1 MSTLTKFSA
10 IPYTGPAPTNR
21 EPYIPVGVAI
31 ADARGEVVA
40 TLLQHPAMV
49 QETGQDM
56 ASFIVDKDAIIDV
69 LRTLKES
76 ADLSFTMPLDL
87 FAVDY
92 PNRVGSRESG
102 VGSRSNSD
110 TSPDLPHPTPHSPL
124 PKRFDVIY
132 QLYSLKNNERIRLK
146 VRVGEDEPIP
156 TGTSIF
162 KGLNWYERE
171 VFDMYGVVF
180 EGHPNLRR
188 ILTHEAF
195 QGHPLR
201 KDYDPAQRWLLTE
214 KDVAKITPVVD
225 PRFENVDTDY
235 ERVTLNLGP
244 SHPATHGTL
253 RIVVTLDGET
263 IIGADQEI
271 GYLHRCFEK
280 MSETHT
286 YQQVIPYTDRL
297 NYCSAIINNV
307 GYCMAVEKLL
317 GIDVPARA
325 QHIRLMLSEFMRI
338 ADHLVCIGTNLV
350 DMGALTNFWYLF
362 QPREEIYGLI
372 ESCCGARLLPS
383 YTRIGGLAVDVPPD
397 FLEKSQRLVDMMPKF
412 INDVEKLVD
421 RNKIFLD
428 RVVGVAP
435 ISAEDAINYGF
446 TGPCLRAC
454 GVPFDVRK
462 ASPYLGYET
471 YDFDVPIAEGG
482 DTYARFLVRMEEMR
496 QSLKILQQA
505 IDRGLPE
512 GPVIVDNPYVALP
525 PKSKVYNE
533 MESLIYH
540 FKLIMHGIQP
550 PVGETYFQVE
560 GGNGELGFYVVSD
573 GTKNPYRVRCRP
585 PCFQIYSA
593 FGQMITGQTIADAVA
608 ALGSLNIIAGELDH

>member
-21 EPYIPVGVAI
+21 EPYVPVGAAI
-31 ADARGEVVA
+31 ADARGDVIA
-40 TLLQHPAMV
+40 KLLQHPAMV

-76 ADLSFTMPLDL
+76 GELAFTMPLDL

-92 PNRVGSRESG
+92 PRRE
-102 VGSRSNSD
+102 
-110 TSPDLPHPTPHSPL
+110 
-124 PKRFDVIY
+124 KRFDVIY

-156 TGTSIF
+156 TGTGIY

-180 EGHPNLRR
+180 DGHPNLRR

-195 QGHPLR
+195 QGHALR

-317 GIDVPARA
+317 GIEVPARA

-428 RVVGVAP
+428 RVVGIAP

-454 GVPFDVRK
+454 GVPFDIRK

-482 DTYARFLVRMEEMR
+482 DTYARYLVRMEEMR

-593 FGQMITGQTIADAVA
+593 FGEMITGQTIPDAVA

>member
-1 MSTLTKFSA
+1 MSTLTKYSA

-21 EPYIPVGVAI
+21 EPYVPVDAEKC
-31 ADARGEVVA
+31 DARGAELA
-40 TLLQHPAMV
+40 SQLGTAE
-49 QETGQDM
+49 QERGQDLPTLV
-56 ASFIVDKDAIIDV
+56 VDKHDIINV
-69 LRTLKES
+69 LSSLKAAGYTL
-76 ADLSFTMPLDL
+76 PLDL
-87 FAVDY
+87 WGVDY
-92 PNRVGSRESG
+92 PRRE
-102 VGSRSNSD
+102 
-110 TSPDLPHPTPHSPL
+110 
-124 PKRFDVIY
+124 KRFDVMY
-132 QLYSLKNNERIRLK
+132 QLYSLDKNERVRIK
-146 VRVGEDEPIP
+146 VPIAENEPVP
-156 TGTSIF
+156 TSTGLF
-162 KGLNWYERE
+162 KAYDWFERE
-171 VFDMYGVVF
+171 VFDMYGVRF
-180 EGHPNLRR
+180 DGHPNLRR
-188 ILTHEAF
+188 ILTHEMF

-214 KDVAKITPVVD
+214 KDVAKIVPKID
-225 PRFENVDTDY
+225 PRFENVDTDF

-263 IIGADQEI
+263 IIGAESEI

-307 GYCMAVEKLL
+307 GYCLTVEKLL
-317 GIDVPARA
+317 GIEAPSRA
-325 QHIRLMLSEFMRI
+325 QQVRLMLSEFMRI
-338 ADHLVCIGTNLV
+338 ADHLVAIGTNLV

-383 YTRIGGLAVDVPPD
+383 YLRIGGLAVDVPSN
-397 FLEKSQRLVDMMPKF
+397 FLENAQTLVNKMPKY
-412 INDVEKLVD
+412 IEDVEKLIMTN
-421 RNKIFLD
+421 RIF
-428 RVVGVAP
+428 RERTEGIAP
-435 ISAEDAINYGF
+435 ISTEDAINFGF

-454 GVPFDVRK
+454 GVPYDVRK
-462 ASPYLGYET
+462 ANPYIGYET
-471 YDFDVPIAEGG
+471 YDWDVPVAEGG
-482 DTYARFLVRMEEMR
+482 DTFARFLVRFEEMR
-496 QSLKILQQA
+496 QSLRILQQA
-505 IDRGLPE
+505 IDRGLPS
-512 GPVIVDNPYVALP
+512 GPVMVDNPYVALP
-525 PKSKVYNE
+525 PKEKVYNE

-573 GTKNPYRVRCRP
+573 GTKNPYRVRVRP
-585 PCFQIYSA
+585 PCFPIFEAYSY
-593 FGQMITGQTIADAVA
+593 MITGQTIPDAIA

>member
-10 IPYTGPAPTNR
+10 TPYTGPAPTNR
-21 EPYIPVGVAI
+21 DAYVPVEAAA
-31 ADARGEVVA
+31 ADARGQQIAAKVPNLE
-40 TLLQHPAMV
+40 P
-49 QETGQDM
+49 EPGQDM
-56 ASFIVDKDAIIDV
+56 PSFIVDTSNILDV
-69 LRTLKES
+69 LTALKVNP
-76 ADLSFTMPLDL
+76 DLRFTMPLD
-87 FAVDY
+87 AWGVDY
-92 PNRVGSRESG
+92 PRRE
-102 VGSRSNSD
+102 
-110 TSPDLPHPTPHSPL
+110 
-124 PKRFDVIY
+124 KRFDVMY
-132 QLYSLKNNERIRLK
+132 QLYSLQNNERVRLK
-146 VRVGEDEPIP
+146 VRVGDGEPVP
-156 TGTSIF
+156 SGVKVL
-162 KGLNWYERE
+162 KGLNWFERE
-171 VFDMYGVVF
+171 VFDMYGVPF

-188 ILTHEAF
+188 ILTHEDF
-195 QGHPLR
+195 QGHALR

-214 KDVAKITPVVD
+214 SGVAKLIPQID
-225 PRFENVDTDY
+225 ERFKDVDTDY

-286 YQQVIPYTDRL
+286 YQQVIPFTDRL

-307 GYCMAVEKLL
+307 GYCMTVEKLL
-317 GIDVPARA
+317 GLQVPARA
-325 QHIRLMLSEFMRI
+325 QQVRLMLSEFMRI

-372 ESCCGARLLPS
+372 EACCGARLLPS
-383 YTRIGGLAVDVPPD
+383 YLRIGGLAVDVPPD
-397 FLEKSQRLVDMMPKF
+397 FLERAQRLVKMMPKF
-412 INDVEKLVD
+412 INDVEKLVE
-421 RNKIFLD
+421 RNKIFMD
-428 RVVGVAP
+428 RTIGVAP
-435 ISAEDAINYGF
+435 ISAEDAVEYGF

-454 GVPFDVRK
+454 GIPFDVRK

-471 YDFDVPIAEGG
+471 YDWDVPIADGG
-482 DTYARFLVRMEEMR
+482 DTYARYLVRMEEMR
-496 QSLKILQQA
+496 QSLRILQQA
-505 IDRGLPE
+505 IDRGLPA
-512 GPVIVDNPYVALP
+512 GPVMVDNPYVALP

-560 GGNGELGFYVVSD
+560 GGNGELGFHVVSD
-573 GTKNPYRVRCRP
+573 GTKNPYRVRVRP
-585 PCFQIYSA
+585 PCFPIYQA
-593 FGQMITGQTIADAVA
+593 FGQMITGQTIPDAIA

>member
-21 EPYIPVGVAI
+21 NPYIPADVAVH
-31 ADARGEVVA
+31 DSRGAALAEK
-40 TLLQHPAMV
+40 LQHSAMQ
-49 QETGQDM
+49 QETGQDLPT
-56 ASFIVDKDAIIDV
+56 FIVEKSAIVNVLTV
-69 LRTLKES
+69 LRDHPELR
-76 ADLSFTMPLDL
+76 FTMPLDCWG
-87 FAVDY
+87 VDY
-92 PNRVGSRESG
+92 PRRE
-102 VGSRSNSD
+102 
-110 TSPDLPHPTPHSPL
+110 
-124 PKRFDVIY
+124 KRFDVLY
-132 QLYSLKNNERIRLK
+132 QLYSLQNNERIRLK
-146 VRVGEDEPIP
+146 VLVGEDE
-156 TGTSIF
+156 SIDSGINVF
-162 KGLNWYERE
+162 KGLDWFERE
-171 VFDMYGVVF
+171 VWDMFGIRFD
-180 EGHPNLRR
+180 GHPNLRR

-214 KDVAKITPVVD
+214 KDVAQLTPVID
-225 PRFENVDTDY
+225 DRFKDVDTDF

-263 IIGADQEI
+263 IIGAEQEI

-286 YQQVIPYTDRL
+286 YQQVIPFTDRL

-307 GYCMAVEKLL
+307 GYCLTVEKLL
-317 GIDVPARA
+317 GIDAPARA
-325 QHIRLMLSEFMRI
+325 QHVRLMLSEFMRI

-372 ESCCGARLLPS
+372 EACCGARLLPS
-383 YTRIGGLAVDVPPD
+383 YLRIGGLAVDVPTD
-397 FLEKSQRLVDMMPKF
+397 FLQNAQRLVDMIPKY
-412 INDVEKLVD
+412 IDDVEKLVD
-421 RNKIFLD
+421 RNKVFLD

-435 ISAEDAINYGF
+435 ISPEDAIAYGF

-462 ASPYLGYET
+462 SNPYIGYET

-482 DTYARFLVRMEEMR
+482 DTYARYLVRMEEMR
-496 QSLKILQQA
+496 QSLRILQQA

-512 GPVIVDNPYVALP
+512 GPVMVDNPYVALP
-525 PKSKVYNE
+525 PKEKVYNE

-550 PVGETYFQVE
+550 PVGEAYFQVE
-560 GGNGELGFYVVSD
+560 GGNGELGFHVVSD
-573 GTKNPYRVRCRP
+573 GTKNPYRVRVRP
-585 PCFQIYSA
+585 PCFAIYQA
-593 FGQMITGQTIADAVA
+593 FGKMITGQTIPDAVA

>member
-21 EPYIPVGVAI
+21 EPYIPADAAA
-31 ADARGEVVA
+31 ADARGA
-40 TLLQHPAMV
+40 AIASALQHPAMI
-49 QETGQDM
+49 QETAQDM
-56 ASFIVDKDAIIDV
+56 ASFIIDKENIIDV

-76 ADLSFTMPLDL
+76 ADLAFTMPLDL

-92 PNRVGSRESG
+92 PRRE
-102 VGSRSNSD
+102 
-110 TSPDLPHPTPHSPL
+110 
-124 PKRFDVIY
+124 KRFDVIY

-146 VRVGEDEPIP
+146 VRVAEDESIP
-156 TGTSIF
+156 TGTGIY

-180 EGHPNLRR
+180 DSHPNLRR

-214 KDVAKITPVVD
+214 KDVAKITPVID

-317 GIDVPARA
+317 GIEAPPRA

-435 ISAEDAINYGF
+435 ISADDAINYGF

-454 GVPFDVRK
+454 GVPFDIRK
-462 ASPYLGYET
+462 SNPYLGYET

-560 GGNGELGFYVVSD
+560 GGNGELGFYIVSD

-593 FGQMITGQTIADAVA
+593 FADMITGQTIPDAVA

>member
-1 MSTLTKFSA
+1 MSTLTKYSA

-21 EPYIPVGVAI
+21 QPYVPQNVEAF
-31 ADARGEVVA
+31 DARGAELA
-40 TLLQHPAMV
+40 ASIPNLT

-56 ASFIVDKDAIIDV
+56 PTFLVEPENIVAV
-69 LRTLKES
+69 LGALK
-76 ADLSFTMPLDL
+76 AAGYTMPLDL
-87 FAVDY
+87 FGVDY
-92 PNRVGSRESG
+92 PRREQ
-102 VGSRSNSD
+102 
-110 TSPDLPHPTPHSPL
+110 
-124 PKRFDVIY
+124 RFDVVY
-132 QLYSLKNNERIRLK
+132 QLYSLEKKDRVRLK
-146 VRVGEDEPIP
+146 VRVGEDEAIP
-156 TGTSIF
+156 TSVGVF
-162 KGLNWYERE
+162 KGNNWYERE
-171 VFDMYGVVF
+171 VFDMYGVKF
-180 EGHPNLRR
+180 DGHPNLRR

-195 QGHPLR
+195 HGHALR
-201 KDYDPAQRWLLTE
+201 KDYDPAQRWILTE
-214 KDVAKITPVVD
+214 KDVAKIIPKID
-225 PRFENVDTDY
+225 PRFQDVDTDF

-297 NYCSAIINNV
+297 NYCSAFINNV

-317 GIDVPARA
+317 GITAPARA
-325 QHIRLMLSEFMRI
+325 QHIRLILSEFMRI

-372 ESCCGARLLPS
+372 EACCGARLLPS
-383 YTRIGGLAVDVPPD
+383 YCRIGGLAVDAPAN
-397 FLEKSQRLVDMMPKF
+397 FLENAQRLVDMLPRF

-421 RNKIFLD
+421 KNRIFLD
-428 RVVGVAP
+428 RVVGIAP

-454 GVPFDVRK
+454 GVPYDVRK
-462 ASPYLGYET
+462 ANPYLGYET
-471 YDFDVPIAEGG
+471 YDFDIPIAEGG
-482 DTYARFLVRMEEMR
+482 DTFARYLVRMEEMR

-505 IDRGLPE
+505 IDRGMPE
-512 GPVIVDNPYVALP
+512 GAVIVDNPYVALP

-560 GGNGELGFYVVSD
+560 GGNGEVGFYVVSD

-593 FGQMITGQTIADAVA
+593 FPDMIIGQTIPDAIA

>member
-1 MSTLTKFSA
+1 MSTLTRFSA

-21 EPYIPVGVAI
+21 NPYVPVGAEI
-31 ADARGEVVA
+31 ADARGEVIA
-40 TLLQHPAMV
+40 AALQHPGMTP
-49 QETGQDM
+49 ELGQDM
-56 ASFIVDKDAIIDV
+56 PSFIVEKEQIVDV
-69 LRTLKES
+69 LRALKES
-76 ADLSFTMPLDL
+76 EELAFTMPLDL

-92 PNRVGSRESG
+92 PGRENNRQPTTDNRQPPSG
-102 VGSRSNSD
+102 
-110 TSPDLPHPTPHSPL
+110 
-124 PKRFDVIY
+124 RFDVIY

-146 VRVGEDEPIP
+146 VRVADGESIA
-156 TGTSIF
+156 TGTPVF

-180 EGHPNLRR
+180 DGHPNLRR

-195 QGHPLR
+195 QGHALR
-201 KDYDPAQRWLLTE
+201 KDYDPAQRWILTE
-214 KDVAKITPVVD
+214 NDVAKIIPKVD

-317 GIDVPARA
+317 GIEVPARA
-325 QHIRLMLSEFMRI
+325 QHVRLMLSEFMRI

-397 FLEKSQRLVDMMPKF
+397 FLQKSQRLVDMMPKF

-435 ISAEDAINYGF
+435 ISAEQAINYGF

-462 ASPYLGYET
+462 ATPYLGYET

-496 QSLKILQQA
+496 QSLRILQQA
-505 IDRGLPE
+505 IERGLPE

-525 PKSKVYNE
+525 PKEKVYNE

-593 FGQMITGQTIADAVA
+593 FPDMIMGQTIPDAIA

>member
-21 EPYIPVGVAI
+21 EPYVPVNADA
-31 ADARGEVVA
+31 ADARGTELAAKLGVE
-40 TLLQHPAMV
+40 
-49 QETGQDM
+49 QETRQDLPTL
-56 ASFIVDKDAIIDV
+56 IVPKENLLDA
-69 LRTLKES
+69 LRALKS
-76 ADLSFTMPLDL
+76 DTFTMPLDC
-87 FAVDY
+87 FGVDY
-92 PNRVGSRESG
+92 PRREQ
-102 VGSRSNSD
+102 
-110 TSPDLPHPTPHSPL
+110 
-124 PKRFDVIY
+124 RFDVVY
-132 QLYSLKNNERIRLK
+132 QFYSLDRNERVRLK
-146 VRVGEDEPIP
+146 VRAGDGESVPSGVG
-156 TGTSIF
+156 IF
-162 KGLNWYERE
+162 KGLDWFERE
-171 VFDMYGVVF
+171 AFDMYGIRF

-188 ILTHEAF
+188 ILCHEAF

-201 KDYDPAQRWLLTE
+201 KDYDAAQRWICTD
-214 KDVAKITPVVD
+214 KDVAKLVPKID
-225 PRFENVDTDY
+225 PRFEDVDTDF

-253 RIVVTLDGET
+253 RIVATLDGET

-297 NYCSAIINNV
+297 NYMSAIINNV
-307 GYCMAVEKLL
+307 GYCMTVEKLL
-317 GIDVPARA
+317 GITAPPRA

-362 QPREEIYGLI
+362 QPREEIYGLV
-372 ESCCGARLLPS
+372 ESCCGARILPS
-383 YTRIGGLAVDVPPD
+383 YTRVGGLAVDAPPD
-397 FLEKSQRLVDMMPKF
+397 FMANAQRLVNSIPKF
-412 INDVEKLVD
+412 IDDVEKLVD
-421 RNKIFLD
+421 RNKIFHD
-428 RVVGVAP
+428 RTVGVAP
-435 ISAEDAINYGF
+435 ISAEDAIDFGF

-462 ASPYLGYET
+462 ANPYLGYET
-471 YDFDVPIAEGG
+471 YEFDVPIAEGG
-482 DTYARFLVRMEEMR
+482 DTFARYLVRMEEMR

-512 GPVIVDNPYVALP
+512 GPVIVDDPYVALP
-525 PKSKVYNE
+525 PKARVYNE

-560 GGNGELGFYVVSD
+560 GGNGELGFYLVSD

-585 PCFQIYSA
+585 PCFAIYQA
-593 FGQMITGQTIADAVA
+593 FGRMITGQTIPDAVA
-608 ALGSLNIIAGELDH
+608 ALGSLNIIAGELDR